1 MTKNLSFLFFFLF
14 SAMAGISQTVD
25 FPENNAIW
33 KEAQITI
40 AGPITRHLALC
51 GDTLFNGGLYSQ
63 IVELQVN
70 DSMQI
75 TSSSYVGALR
85 QENGLVYYHSDFLP
99 DDILLYDFSLEAG
112 DEITLSFTFVNQ
124 QVTRKVDSTDEQLL
138 AGKMRKVIYFENT
151 MPSCPLP
158 PEMWIEG
165 IGSSYGLLGRAF
177 DPCTV
182 ADAGGQLLCF
192 QQEDEY
198 LNLTLIE
205 CFLPALNNCSFI
217 NATENV
223 LPKNALLHIY
233 PNPTM
238 DRLFIEIKNE
248 LINADFKFSVI
259 NSFGQII
266 ETELK
271 NNGDDFSMN
280 VSDLPVGIYFIKIM
294 DGENRQ
300 VGFGKFIKQ

>member
-14 SAMAGISQTVD
+14 SAFAGISQTID
-25 FPENNAIW
+25 FPDNNAIW

-40 AGPITRHLALC
+40 AGPFTRHLALC
-51 GDTLFNGGLYSQ
+51 GDTLFNGVVYSQ

-75 TSSSYVGALR
+75 TSSNYVGALR
-85 QENGLVYYHSDFLP
+85 EENSLVYYHSDFLP

-112 DEITLSFTFVNQ
+112 DEISLSFTFADQ
-124 QVTRKVDSTDEQLL
+124 QVTRKVESTEVQLL
-138 AGKMRKVIYFENT
+138 AGKMRKVIYFENAVPT
-151 MPSCPLP
+151 CSLP
-158 PEMWIEG
+158 KEIWIEG
-165 IGSSYGLLGRAF
+165 IGSSYGLLERSF

-198 LNLTLIE
+198 LNLTFIE
-205 CFLPALNNCSFI
+205 CFLPTLNNCSFI
-217 NATENV
+217 NATENIS
-223 LPKNALLHIY
+223 PKNTLLHLY
-233 PNPTM
+233 PNPTA
-238 DRLFIEIKNE
+238 DHLFIEIKNE
-248 LINADFKFSVI
+248 LITADFKFLVI

-271 NNGDDFSMN
+271 NNGENLSTD
-280 VSDLPVGIYFIKIM
+280 VSELSGGIYFIKIM
-294 DGENRQ
+294 DEENKQ
-300 VGFGKFIKQ
+300 VGMGKFIKQ